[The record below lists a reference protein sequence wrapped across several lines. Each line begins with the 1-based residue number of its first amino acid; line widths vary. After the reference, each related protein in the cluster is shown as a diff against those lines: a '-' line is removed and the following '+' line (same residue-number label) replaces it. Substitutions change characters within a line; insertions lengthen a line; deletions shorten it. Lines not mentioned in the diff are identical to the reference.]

1 MEDAMATKNA
11 HYGPQFVRYFE
22 PILLA
27 LQRLGGSARPTEAT
41 DQVARDLRVTDAER
55 AVPNQNGRSR
65 FDNAVAWAR
74 LYLAKAGYIDAS
86 KRGVWRLTDKGREQ
100 KTLSHA
106 EALAIFKSV
115 QGRRTQNA
123 ASEPQGDAAAILA
136 EETAE
141 SGAFT
146 RTHREEVLAI
156 LQSLPPEGFERFCQE
171 LLRES
176 DFQEVTVTGRSGDG
190 GIDGLGVLQ
199 VNRLVSHKVVFQ
211 CKRYK
216 GTLVRRRL

>member
-1 MEDAMATKNA
+1 MATKNG
-11 HYGPQFVRYFE
+11 HSGPQFIRYFE

-27 LQRLGGSARPTEAT
+27 LQQLGGSARPTEAT
-41 DQVARDLRVTDAER
+41 DQVARDLKVTDAER

-106 EALAIFKSV
+106 DALAIFEGV
-115 QGRRTQNA
+115 RGGRTRSA
-123 ASEPQGDAAAILA
+123 ASETQNNVVAILA

-146 RTHREEVLAI
+146 GTHREEVLAI
-156 LQSLPPEGFERFCQE
+156 LDHRFLHLHQTEREKRKNKGHAETGQYDQFWKYADGFFH
-171 LLRES
+171 
-176 DFQEVTVTGRSGDG
+176 F
-190 GIDGLGVLQ
+190 
-199 VNRLVSHKVVFQ
+199 
-211 CKRYK
+211 
-216 GTLVRRRL
+216 